1 MKVISVSTIGNLI
14 SAHMEGDN
22 EKFLIFANF
31 IADAYEE
38 AGEVRCARIIRKRID
53 GTYKNDSTV
62 TIDDCFEVLIRE
74 KKKGTKNIKATR
86 EQAERVAWR
95 ILKDWVATQMALLD
109 MQMVRFEEIFLP
121 YIETDN
127 GQTVFERLKEK
138 QFLIEINDE
147 SKL

>member
-53 GTYKNDSTV
+53 GTYKMIRLLHWIN
-62 TIDDCFEVLIRE
+62 TINKYL
-74 KKKGTKNIKATR
+74 G
-86 EQAERVAWR
+86 WR
-95 ILKDWVATQMALLD
+95 KYKRHSV
-109 MQMVRFEEIFLP
+109 
-121 YIETDN
+121 
-127 GQTVFERLKEK
+127 
-138 QFLIEINDE
+138 
-147 SKL
+147 

>member
-38 AGEVRCARIIRKRID
+38 AGEVRCDRIIRKRID

-62 TIDDCFEVLIRE
+62 T
-74 KKKGTKNIKATR
+74 
-86 EQAERVAWR
+86 
-95 ILKDWVATQMALLD
+95 LD
-109 MQMVRFEEIFLP
+109 
-121 YIETDN
+121 
-127 GQTVFERLKEK
+127 
-138 QFLIEINDE
+138 
-147 SKL
+147 

>member
-62 TIDDCFEVLIRE
+62 TLDYW
-74 KKKGTKNIKATR
+74 KGRYCRNKS
-86 EQAERVAWR
+86 VGW
-95 ILKDWVATQMALLD
+95 LKDIWLL
-109 MQMVRFEEIFLP
+109 MMNPSIKEEQKIW
-121 YIETDN
+121 YEA
-127 GQTVFERLKEK
+127 
-138 QFLIEINDE
+138 
-147 SKL
+147 

>member
-38 AGEVRCARIIRKRID
+38 AGEVRCAIRKRID

-62 TIDDCFEVLIRE
+62 T
-74 KKKGTKNIKATR
+74 
-86 EQAERVAWR
+86 
-95 ILKDWVATQMALLD
+95 LD
-109 MQMVRFEEIFLP
+109 
-121 YIETDN
+121 
-127 GQTVFERLKEK
+127 
-138 QFLIEINDE
+138 
-147 SKL
+147 

>member
-1 MKVISVSTIGNLI
+1 MFDFKNPDMVIEKLDELKARDIPYMIQTFEKNTGKGKGLMKVISVSTIGNLI

-62 TIDDCFEVLIRE
+62 T
-74 KKKGTKNIKATR
+74 
-86 EQAERVAWR
+86 
-95 ILKDWVATQMALLD
+95 LD
-109 MQMVRFEEIFLP
+109 
-121 YIETDN
+121 
-127 GQTVFERLKEK
+127 
-138 QFLIEINDE
+138 
-147 SKL
+147 